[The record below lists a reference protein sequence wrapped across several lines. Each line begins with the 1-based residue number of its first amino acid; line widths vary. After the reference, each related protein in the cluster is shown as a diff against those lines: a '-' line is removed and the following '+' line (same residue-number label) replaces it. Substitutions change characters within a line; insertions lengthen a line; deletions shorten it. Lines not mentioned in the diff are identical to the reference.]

1 MATTKYFYVPLK
13 FLFICRLV
21 TALILS
27 TFAILAAAISM
38 VVLFIGTSFNL
49 NIAILC
55 MLAMLNN
62 AVMTVLLAQ
71 LIVNLRRQNKQ
82 VQIVDELPT
91 VSHFPSIDDSK
102 KAIFI

>member
-1 MATTKYFYVPLK
+1 
-13 FLFICRLV
+13 
-21 TALILS
+21 
-27 TFAILAAAISM
+27 
-38 VVLFIGTSFNL
+38 
-49 NIAILC
+49 

-91 VSHFPSIDDSK
+91 VSHFPSIDDS
-102 KAIFI
+102 